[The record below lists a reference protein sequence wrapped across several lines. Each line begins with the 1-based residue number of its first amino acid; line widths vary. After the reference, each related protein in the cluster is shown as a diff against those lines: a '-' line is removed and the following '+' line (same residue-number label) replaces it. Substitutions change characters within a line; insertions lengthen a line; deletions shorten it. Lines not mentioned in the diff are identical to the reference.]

1 MILRDLLK
9 EKTLRDL
16 VVINEKAD
24 LDRVVSTVESTET
37 PDVVAYVPPHTLL
50 LTTAMAYQN
59 CQGELCKLIVSLN
72 QLPCAGM
79 AIKLGDSSVNWNHR
93 WYRWRTNWDFRCYRF
108 QCIRRWEKSITTCW
122 LIYGT
127 TRMRIFCML

>member
-79 AIKLGDSSVNWNHR
+79 AIKIGR
-93 WYRWRTNWDFRCYRF
+93 
-108 QCIRRWEKSITTCW
+108 
-122 LIYGT
+122 
-127 TRMRIFCML
+127 